1 MQSLIIQDKIC
12 TIYKVLSQKIEPFFI
27 MNRQYNKP
35 SPVFSLGGPLTPVVK
50 SILIA
55 CGATFILQH
64 LAGERML
71 FIFGLIPRM
80 VWNDFFL
87 WQLVSYIFLHGDIFH
102 LLFNLLAL
110 YMFGCELERL
120 WGSRFFLKY
129 FFITGIG
136 AGICTVFFTPSLLIP
151 TIGASGAVFGILLA
165 YALYYPNQIVYLNF
179 LFPIKIK
186 YLVLIYGLLT
196 FYFSLSGTGGNIAHI
211 AHLGGMVFGFIYLRP
226 RFFKSF
232 FSHQLLKL
240 KYMWLRRRYRM
251 KYQDDDDED
260 NNHKIYH

>member
-1 MQSLIIQDKIC
+1 MSYYYSYQR
-12 TIYKVLSQKIEPFFI
+12 FF
-27 MNRQYNKP
+27 
-35 SPVFSLGGPLTPVVK
+35 FGGPLTPVVK

-211 AHLGGMVFGFIYLRP
+211 AHLGGMGFGFFYLN
-226 RFFKSF
+226 FYSFK
-232 FSHQLLKL
+232 HLIMKQVRNYKAARIR
-240 KYMWLRRRYRM
+240 KRYRVIEGG
-251 KYQDDDDED
+251 KKRQG
-260 NNHKIYH
+260 K